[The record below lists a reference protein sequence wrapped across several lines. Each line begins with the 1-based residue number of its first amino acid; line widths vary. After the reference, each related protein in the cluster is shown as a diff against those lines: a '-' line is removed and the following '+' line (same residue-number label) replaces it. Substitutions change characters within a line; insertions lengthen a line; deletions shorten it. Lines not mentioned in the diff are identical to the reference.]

1 MPRPPFSRRR
11 IVRIRQHDPT
21 DCAAACLSSI
31 AAHYGTRIPL
41 PRIRDLACTDQRGTT
56 VLGLV
61 RAAETL
67 GFLAKGVR
75 GTYQSLAAVPKP
87 VVAHLDLGG
96 GLQHYV
102 VLYAITPKYVVLMDP
117 ADGQVHR
124 VPPDDFRARWTGVL
138 VLAVPAEGFAPLR
151 RVGSG
156 VRRLYSLL
164 VPHRTI
170 LVQSLV
176 GAGFHTML
184 GLSTA
189 VYVQQLVDR
198 AVPDGNRSLVNLMGV
213 AMLAVLAVQLTL
225 AWSRDRITLATGQK
239 IDAALILAYHRR
251 LLELPQRFFDTRRI
265 GEITSRLGDAVKIR
279 SFINDVALDLAI
291 SAGVVVLSLALMLT
305 YSRSLALVA
314 FAAMPLYALIYRIS
328 DHLNRS
334 TQREVMERAA
344 DVEAELVEGLQAA
357 ATIRSF
363 GAESW
368 AALRVEV
375 RLVRML
381 RAVYRSGIN
390 SIGATTA
397 LTAVSRMV
405 TIALLWIGAGL
416 VISRALTLGELM
428 SFYALS
434 GYLTGPVVAL
444 VAANRS
450 IQDALIAADRLFEIM
465 DLDREEAEPGP
476 ALLESIRGDIRFEGV
491 TFRYGVRPPIFTDL
505 SLTIRDGQMTAIVG
519 ESGSGKTT
527 IAALL
532 QRLYPLETGRLTIG
546 GRDLRHFSRSSLRR
560 RIGVVPQQVRLLP
573 TTVAAN
579 IALGEPEPD
588 LERMLELCDQLG
600 VTAFVDRLPAGFR
613 TALGAEGASLSG
625 GERQRLAIARAL
637 YRDPQIVIFDE
648 ATSSL
653 DPASEGYVRDAVE
666 RIRRAGKT
674 IVMISHRL
682 TSIMD
687 ADRIVVLGGGSVL
700 EQGSHGELL
709 ERAGPYRDL
718 WSSQHPPEITG
729 RRS

>member
-1 MPRPPFSRRR
+1 MPRLFLRRR
-11 IVRIRQHDPT
+11 RVRIRQHDPT
-21 DCAAACLSSI
+21 DCAAACLCSI
-31 AAHYGTRIPL
+31 AAHYGMRIPIS
-41 PRIRDLACTDQRGTT
+41 RIRDLACTDQRGTS

-61 RAAETL
+61 RAAEKL

-75 GTYQSLAAVPKP
+75 GTYRSLAAVPKP
-87 VVAHLDLGG
+87 IVAHVELRS
-96 GLQHYV
+96 GLLHYV
-102 VLYAITPKYVVLMDP
+102 VVYAITRKHVVLMDP
-117 ADGQVHR
+117 ADGQIHHVD
-124 VPPDDFRARWTGVL
+124 PEDFEARWTGVL
-138 VLAVPAEGFAPLR
+138 VLAVPAEGFAPSR
-151 RVGSG
+151 WRGSG
-156 VRRLYSLL
+156 VRRLWSLL

-170 LVQSLV
+170 LIQSLV
-176 GAGFHTML
+176 GAGLHTLL

-189 VYVQQLVDR
+189 IYVQQLVDR
-198 AVPDGNRSLVNLMGV
+198 AVPDGNRSLLNLMGV
-213 AMLAVLAVQLTL
+213 AMLVILAVQLAL
-225 AWSRDRITLATGQK
+225 GWSRDRITLATGQK

-251 LLELPQRFFDTRRI
+251 LLELPQRFFDTRKI
-265 GEITSRLGDAVKIR
+265 GEITSRVGDAVKIR

-291 SAGVVVLSLALMLT
+291 SAVVVVLSLALMLT

-344 DVEAELVEGLQAA
+344 DVEAELVDGLQAVG
-357 ATIRSF
+357 TLRSF
-363 GAESW
+363 AAEGW
-368 AALRVEV
+368 AARRVEV

-390 SIGATTA
+390 SVSASTA
-397 LTAVSRMV
+397 LTAVSRTM

-465 DLDREEAEPGP
+465 DMDREEAEPGP
-476 ALLESIRGDIRFEGV
+476 ALLESIRGDIRFEDV
-491 TFRYGVRPPIFTDL
+491 TFRYGVRPPIFTNL
-505 SLTIRDGQMTAIVG
+505 SLTIREGQMTAIVG

-527 IAALL
+527 VAALL
-532 QRLYPLETGRLTIG
+532 QRLYPLEAGRLTIG
-546 GRDLRHFSRSSLRR
+546 GRDVRHFSRSSLRK
-560 RIGVVPQQVRLLP
+560 RIGVVPQEVRLLP
-573 TTVAAN
+573 TSVAGN
-579 IALGEPEPD
+579 VALGEPEPN
-588 LERMLELCDQLG
+588 LERIVELCDMLG
-600 VTAFVDRLPAGFR
+600 VTAFVDRLPAGFQ
-613 TALGAEGASLSG
+613 TALGAEGAALSG
-625 GERQRLAIARAL
+625 GERQRLAVARAL

-653 DPASEGYVRDAVE
+653 DPVSEGYVRDAVG

-687 ADRIVVLGGGSVL
+687 ADLIVVLGGGSVL
-700 EQGSHGELL
+700 EQGSHRELL
-709 ERAGPYRDL
+709 QRAGPYGDL
-718 WSSQHPPEITG
+718 WSRQHPPEITAG
-729 RRS
+729 TS